1 MNVILSSL
9 STIPI
14 YEQIFKQIKEQ
25 IVTGALPYEYQLPSI
40 RAMAKDLR
48 VGIVTIKRAYE
59 ELERGNLIVTIPG
72 RGCFVN
78 KIDFN
83 QTKRENLQEIKENLL
98 KIKDFADGVNITR
111 EDIVEIFNEIY
122 GGNNE

>member
-9 STIPI
+9 SESPI

-25 IVTGALPYEYQLPSI
+25 IVTGILPSEYQLPSI

-48 VGIVTIKRAYE
+48 VGVVTIKRAYE
-59 ELERGNLIVTIPG
+59 ELERAHLIVTIPG

-78 KIDFN
+78 KIDLD
-83 QTKRENLQEIKENLL
+83 QSKRENLQEIKESLL
-98 KIKDFADGVNITR
+98 KIKDFADGVNISKT
-111 EDIVEIFNEIY
+111 DIIEIFDEIY